1 MQQIYSKICI
11 RRVTLYF
18 KSRLSEWSTPIFSV
32 SCSFDYTGFIKEV
45 QGRWVDVSYFGEKI
59 IISIAAVVSGVVDS
73 SGVAVIFFLVITR
86 SLRMTLSICDLLG
99 KIAG

>member
-1 MQQIYSKICI
+1 MEHSHI
-11 RRVTLYF
+11 
-18 KSRLSEWSTPIFSV
+18 

-73 SGVAVIFFLVITR
+73 SGMAVIFFLVITR

-99 KIAG
+99 KIAGWTTPSEANLCNRINWS